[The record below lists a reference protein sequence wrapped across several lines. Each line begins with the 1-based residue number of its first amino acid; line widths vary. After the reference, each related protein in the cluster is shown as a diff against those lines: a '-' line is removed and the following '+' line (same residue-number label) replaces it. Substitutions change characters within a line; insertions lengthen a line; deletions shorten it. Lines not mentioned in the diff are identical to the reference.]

1 MNGTIP
7 GSFKDCEDESNI
19 PVNQPIRLH
28 RIFIG
33 KYKSME
39 NNGWYLKMLAWREAH
54 IKQRNFILILSFA
67 IGIFTAIAAFLLK
80 SIIHLIQHLLTSHFS
95 HQDVNYW
102 YLLFPVVGIFI
113 TSLFVRYIV
122 KDDISRGVT
131 RILYAISQRKSI
143 LKLHNTWTS
152 LVGSSITI
160 GFGGSVGAEA
170 PIVLTGSAIASN
182 LGNFFKM
189 DQKTLML
196 LVGCGAA
203 GAIGGIFK
211 APIAG
216 LMFTLEVLMLDMTL
230 TAIAPL
236 LISSVTAT
244 SLSYFFSGSAA
255 VFQFSKYEP
264 FAIERIPY
272 LILLGVICGLV
283 SLYFTR
289 GMNKIEGFF
298 RKYKNPYSKL
308 AIGASILSLLIFIFP
323 PLYGEGYNTIVAL
336 LNGQSASVL
345 NQSFFLE
352 MGNSPWVIIVYLGL
366 IVIFKIFASA
376 ATTASGGVGG
386 IFAPSLFVGCLTGF
400 VVAKVLTVFGFHI
413 PLENFA
419 LAGMSGLMSGVMH
432 APLTG
437 IFLIAELT
445 GGYNLFMTLM
455 IVSVVSYLT
464 IMLFEPHSLYAMRL
478 AQKGELL
485 THHKDK
491 AILTMLKMENF
502 IETDFIELYPE
513 MTLGEL
519 VKNISHSKRNLFPVL
534 DPRTRVI
541 IGIVLVDEVR
551 NIMFRQ
557 DLYNRFK
564 VKKLMTA
571 MPAMLHTDMPMG
583 KVMDIFEDTGTW
595 YLPVV
600 DDNKVYLGFCSKS
613 KVFNSYRHVLVH
625 FSEE

>member
-1 MNGTIP
+1 
-7 GSFKDCEDESNI
+7 
-19 PVNQPIRLH
+19 
-28 RIFIG
+28 
-33 KYKSME
+33 ME
-39 NNGWYLKMLAWREAH
+39 NSSLYLKMIAWRESH
-54 IKQRNFILILSFA
+54 IKERDFILILSFVV
-67 IGIFTAIAAFLLK
+67 GIFAATAAFLLK
-80 SIIHLIQHLLTSHFS
+80 SAIHFIQYLLTSNFS
-95 HQDVNYW
+95 RHDVNYW
-102 YLLFPVVGIFI
+102 YLVFPIIGISI
-113 TSLFVRYIV
+113 ASLFVRYVV
-122 KDDISRGVT
+122 KDNISHGIT
-131 RILYAISQRKSI
+131 RILFAISQRKSI
-143 LKLHNTWTS
+143 LKLHNIWSS

-170 PIVLTGSAIASN
+170 PIVLTGSAIGSN

-216 LMFTLEVLMLDMTL
+216 LVFTLEVLMLDMTL
-230 TAIAPL
+230 TAIVPL

-244 SLSYFFSGSAA
+244 ALSYFFSGSS
-255 VFQFSKYEP
+255 FTFEFGTYEP
-264 FAIERIPY
+264 FAISRIPY

-289 GMNKIEGFF
+289 GMNWIEGFF
-298 RKYKNPYSKL
+298 RKYKNPYTKL
-308 AIGASILSLLIFIFP
+308 VFGGITLSLLIFIFP
-323 PLYGEGYNTIVAL
+323 PLYGEGYDTIAAL
-336 LNGQSASVL
+336 LNGHSASVL
-345 NQSFFLE
+345 DQSLFLGL
-352 MGNSPWVIIVYLGL
+352 GNSPWVIIVYLTL

-400 VVAKVLTVFGFHI
+400 VVAKVLNTLGFHI
-413 PLENFA
+413 PIENFA

-455 IVSVVSYLT
+455 IVSTVSYLT
-464 IMLFEPHSLYAMRL
+464 IILFEPHSLYAMRL

-502 IETDFIELYPE
+502 IETDFIVLNPE
-513 MTLGEL
+513 MSLGEL
-519 VKNISHSKRNLFPVL
+519 VKNISRSKRNLFPVVNPL
-534 DPRTRVI
+534 SGVI

-557 DLYNRFK
+557 DLYDRFK
-564 VKKLMTA
+564 VSKLMTSP
-571 MPAMLHTDMPMG
+571 PATLKATMPME
-583 KVMDIFEDTGTW
+583 KVMDIFEDTNSW

-613 KVFNSYRHVLVH
+613 KIFNSYRHVLVH
-625 FSEE
+625 FSDE